1 MDAIYPVFARADR
14 YFYEHPGRG
23 PALED
28 DVPFAVDVP
37 ASWRRADDGIWAYY
51 EPEGASLP
59 EQGWKV
65 HLSITHDAAELLLR
79 VVSGYCVGE
88 GLPFKHLSRPSVLA
102 ASNGKDASR
111 EGSGKFV
118 TIYPPT
124 SAVLERTL
132 TELGRRTAD
141 HRGPHIL
148 SDLRWSEGPVFVRYG
163 GFRRMF
169 VEIDGVPTPAIRH
182 PAGHLVADVRRPGF
196 APPDWVEIPSF
207 LRPLVEELGEM
218 RPPDGFPRVT
228 GVLHHSNA
236 GGVYTADDGG
246 REVVVKE
253 ARPHAGVTA
262 DGLDAVARAERE
274 ADTLRR
280 LRAPGTVTLL
290 RDFAA
295 LGHRYLVLERAR
307 GVPLHQAVVA
317 RHPLVSAGADAAA
330 VAEYREW
337 ALGLARRLVRVVE
350 QVHAGGFSHGDVH
363 PGNFLIDD
371 TGAVTLID
379 FEMARPAPENAPV
392 AIGAPGFVAPDF
404 AGPAARVGTA
414 ADLFALR
421 RLLLFLFAPLAPLLD
436 LHPNVESRLEQWVTE
451 RFALT
456 DVDRRDLRFPE
467 TARRPRPADD
477 EPREQR
483 IDALVQHLLAD
494 ATPERTDRLWPGD
507 PAQFDEPAYAVAHG
521 ALGALLALHAATGR
535 VPEEIERWC
544 AEAMRAATP
553 RSGLF
558 DGLAGA
564 AAAWE
569 ALGRPGLAD
578 EALARCLDAPPRADT
593 AGVYGGPAGTA
604 LGLLRLAGRHP
615 ELVGEARRILDDLA
629 DRERGWT
636 VAASGPVATGAG
648 GLLRG
653 PSGAA
658 VLALALFDHQ
668 GDSALLD
675 LAEAAIA
682 ADLARC
688 VPTKDGSLQMNEGW
702 RLLPYLGSGSAGV
715 ALALAALVARN
726 PATVLRP
733 QLEGL
738 TLAAQPEFV
747 LEPGLFQGRAGLMLV
762 LAAQEAS
769 PSGAGAVSAVSAE
782 NALHRHERLL
792 GLHAIPR
799 PVGVGYPG
807 RALLRLSCDLATG
820 SAGVLWT
827 LASLRDG
834 RRMSLPFLD
843 LPPVDA
849 ARFRAR
855 GPGGGDTNGIPALSA
870 DARAR

>member
-14 YFYEHPGRG
+14 HFYEHPGRG
-23 PALED
+23 PAPAG
-28 DVPFAVDVP
+28 DVSFSVDVP
-37 ASWRRADDGIWAYY
+37 ASWRRADDGIWTYY

-65 HLSITHDAAELLLR
+65 HLSVTHDDAEPLLR
-79 VVSGYCVGE
+79 VVSRYCVRE
-88 GLPFKHLSRPSVLA
+88 GLPFKHLSRASVLA

-124 SAVLERTL
+124 SALHRTL
-132 TELGRRTAD
+132 TELGRVTAD
-141 HRGPHIL
+141 YRGPHIL
-148 SDLRWSEGPVFVRYG
+148 SDLRWSEGPVFVRFG
-163 GFRRMF
+163 GFHRMF
-169 VEIDGVPTPAIRH
+169 VEIDGIPTPAIRH
-182 PAGHLVADVRRPGF
+182 PEGHLVADVRRPGF
-196 APPDWVEIPSF
+196 APPEWVDIPSY
-207 LRPLVEELGEM
+207 LLPLVEQLGEV
-218 RPPDGFPRVT
+218 RPPEGFPRVT

-236 GGVYTADDGG
+236 GGVYTAEDDG
-246 REVVVKE
+246 REVVLKE

-274 ADTLRR
+274 AVTLRR
-280 LRAPGTVTLL
+280 LREPGIVALL
-290 RDFAA
+290 RDFSA

-330 VAEYREW
+330 VADYREW
-337 ALGLARRLVRVVE
+337 ALGLAQRLVRIVE
-350 QVHAGGFSHGDVH
+350 QVHAGGFAHGDVH
-363 PGNFLIDD
+363 PGNFLVDD
-371 TGAVTLID
+371 TGEVTLID

-392 AIGAPGFVAPDF
+392 AIGAPGLVAPDF
-404 AGPAARVGTA
+404 ADPAARAGTA

-436 LHPNVESRLEQWVTE
+436 LHPDVESRLQQWVTE
-451 RFALT
+451 RFVLS
-456 DVDRRDLRFPE
+456 DLDRRDLRFAE
-467 TARRPRPADD
+467 TARPARPADD

-483 IDALVQHLLAD
+483 IDALVRHLLAD

-521 ALGALLALHAATGR
+521 ALGTLLAVHAATGG
-535 VPEEIERWC
+535 VPEELERWC
-544 AEAMRAATP
+544 ADAVRAAPP

-569 ALGRPGLAD
+569 TLGRPELAD
-578 EALARCLDAPPRADT
+578 EALARCLDAPPRADA

-604 LGLLRLAGRHP
+604 LGALRLAGRHP
-615 ELVGEARRILDDLA
+615 ELVGEARRIFDDLA
-629 DRERGWT
+629 DRARGWT
-636 VAASGPVATGAG
+636 VTASGPVATGAG

-658 VLALALFDHQ
+658 LLALTLFDLQ
-668 GDSALLD
+668 GDRALLD
-675 LAEAAIA
+675 LAEASIA

-688 VPTKDGSLQMNEGW
+688 VPTPDGSLQMNEGW

-715 ALALAALVARN
+715 ASALAALVARH
-726 PATVLRP
+726 PSSALASH
-733 QLEGL
+733 LEAL

-747 LEPGLFQGRAGLMLV
+747 LESGLFQGRAGLMLA
-762 LAAQEAS
+762 LAALKVHPRGAAP
-769 PSGAGAVSAVSAE
+769 PSAGDV
-782 NALHRHERLL
+782 LGRHERLL
-792 GLHAIPR
+792 GLHSIPR

-827 LASLRDG
+827 LASLRD
-834 RRMSLPFLD
+834 RRRLSLPFLD
-843 LPPVDA
+843 LPPVA
-849 ARFRAR
+849 AAPSGAR
-855 GPGGGDTNGIPALSA
+855 GPGGGDTNGIPALLA